1 MEAEL
6 LTPDQQRLAAEAAT
20 KIAGPCISNWI
31 RRSSA
36 LKTLSRVCDFEG
48 AAMIAC
54 CKASRTYDPA
64 RGKMSTYFSKAIRS
78 EIIKEIAREMKH
90 GQVSVWRIS
99 LEDAESRQPP
109 EEERVTNALDSLS
122 ALSRDEA
129 DLVERR
135 LFEKTTFEALAQEA
149 GRCRNAVRKRLMRC
163 LDKVKFHYDDS
174 AFS

>member
-1 MEAEL
+1 M
-6 LTPDQQRLAAEAAT
+6 LTPEQQLLAAEAAT
-20 KIAGPCISNWI
+20 KIAPVFIRTWI
-31 RRSSA
+31 KNSSA
-36 LKTLSRVCDFEG
+36 IKTLSRACDFEG

-54 CKASRTYDPA
+54 CKASKTYDPS

-99 LEDAESRQPP
+99 LQDAETRQPP
-109 EEERVTNALDSLS
+109 KEVPVTNALDSLS

-135 LFEKTTFEALAQEA
+135 LFEKTTFEALAREA
-149 GRCRNAVRKRLMRC
+149 GRCRNAVRKRLMKC
-163 LDKVKFHYDDS
+163 LDKIKFDYEDS